1 METTAL
7 TWLFAII
14 LLALTSM
21 LAIDFARGWREGKRD
36 ARAEKTPA
44 QPEAEKPEKVSKS
57 DTAPDAGI
65 DLMGMPRPTFKA
77 TLPPD
82 GKQMRLRMP
91 TKAVSDRFEALG
103 EILKRFEKKKQTL
116 DDIEQLY
123 LLAAMLLANNLDG
136 EVVTVAGVRERL
148 TLDDVVEFLVAY
160 MHWLTD
166 ILQSKN

>member
-36 ARAEKTPA
+36 ARAEKTP
-44 QPEAEKPEKVSKS
+44 EKVSKS

-82 GKQMRLRMP
+82 GKELRLRMP

-103 EILKRFEKKKQTL
+103 EILQRFKKKKQTL

-148 TLDDVVEFLVAY
+148 TLDDVVEFLIAY
-160 MHWLTD
+160 MNWLTD

>member
-14 LLALTSM
+14 LLALTSL

-36 ARAEKTPA
+36 ARAEKAPA
-44 QPEAEKPEKVSKS
+44 QPDAEKVSKL
-57 DTAPDAGI
+57 DTLTDAGI
-65 DLMGMPRPTFKA
+65 DLMGAPRPTFRA

-82 GKQMRLRMP
+82 GKELRLRMP
-91 TKAVSDRFEALG
+91 TKAVSDRVEALG
-103 EILKRFEKKKQTL
+103 EILQRFKKKKQTL

-148 TLDDVVEFLVAY
+148 TLDDVVEFLIAY
-160 MHWLTD
+160 MNWLTD

>member
-36 ARAEKTPA
+36 ARAEKAPA
-44 QPEAEKPEKVSKS
+44 QPDAEKVSKL
-57 DTAPDAGI
+57 DTLTDAGI
-65 DLMGMPRPTFKA
+65 DLMGAPRPTFKA

-82 GKQMRLRMP
+82 SKELRLRMP

-148 TLDDVVEFLVAY
+148 TLDDVVEFLIAY
-160 MHWLTD
+160 MNWLTD